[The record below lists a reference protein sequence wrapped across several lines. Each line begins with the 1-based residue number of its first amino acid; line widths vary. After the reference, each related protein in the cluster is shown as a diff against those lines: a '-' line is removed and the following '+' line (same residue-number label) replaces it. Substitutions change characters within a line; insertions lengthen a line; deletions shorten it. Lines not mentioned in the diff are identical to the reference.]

1 MPKIPLYNQGQ
12 GGRVQTAAGALSPR
26 ANVGAFT
33 APGQAQAAFAE
44 KAGQVAFQF
53 GMAEKE
59 AQTQKA
65 KRDITALVNQ
75 QMNDWTNKNQDTTVE
90 GYQASAAAEKERLR
104 LSALEGMRG
113 SLTRRQFAD
122 VSGSFD
128 STFATKVAQGS
139 QIAHTK
145 NQAIRLE
152 SANSYLDNMRT
163 ELSTLNPDSD
173 LYRTKM
179 AEVED
184 QYTGFIASGLNP
196 TLTLDGFKKGVDAD
210 NFNLGTD
217 AAQTQAQL
225 DVARAKNDARTDLS
239 ATEKLRREKSIVTK
253 EAVVQQNLSDAIF
266 NDIVRF
272 DDEELTDKFVKQG
285 IKELREGKLEYIYTN
300 AQGEKVVT
308 DFSSLKPGTRTA
320 LIARL
325 EARKDSKDAEFNKTF
340 IETTD
345 ARLQDMTLDELVAE
359 KDILAKRQ
367 KGYGGLDQSIID
379 SVDSRINSE
388 IAERKPKALALATQK
403 QKNIVAEIARNGL
416 LSKEGEAAAADVVAT
431 LNNAGLPSQALEFQ
445 KSLRV
450 EGSATTQFKSIQF
463 SSATKTKQAIA
474 TAKAAY
480 NREPTDENLRILT
493 RLQEKVELRN
503 AEMAK
508 DPVGYYN
515 EQKPNSPLEPSEMI
529 AMQLRMGTQPL
540 DVRVTS
546 NAQLNEFKAQ
556 FKGTDNYEEKSRIGV
571 EFLTQFGENQN
582 IVMRHLMSTGTIDLV
597 DNLLMAYPDQ
607 AFMRDVV
614 TYNSEEQV
622 ASYSKRIDND
632 DRKTIEEAVSKALG
646 DYNGSILGIMADG
659 ITGANTN
666 RGTASHALG
675 VMKVVENTAKGYVL
689 FNKKSPE
696 EAAEL
701 AYENIIGRNYEFG
714 TVNNSQVRFPSRTY
728 ANVEGM
734 TDILNTSV
742 VDNEQY
748 LRSIIDPPPPPANAD
763 PSMIKALN
771 DDFYMDLAEKGS
783 WRTTT
788 DNSGVYFVDGTGN
801 IVPRTPESTVSVSG
815 DMSAD
820 PMAGFVTVSF
830 AKLSNM
836 EEQVRAFNDPESDS
850 YVRNPQLREKRVREF
865 ILGNQLF

>member
-12 GGRVQTAAGALSPR
+12 GGTVQTAAGALSPR

-44 KAGQVAFQF
+44 KAGQIAFQF

-59 AQTQKA
+59 AETQKA

-75 QMNDWTNKNQDTTVE
+75 QMNDWTNNNQDTTVE

-163 ELSTLNPDSD
+163 ELSTLNPDTD

-179 AEVED
+179 SEVEN
-184 QYTGFIASGLNP
+184 QYTGFIASGLKP

-225 DVARAKNDARTDLS
+225 DAYRANNDANKNLS
-239 ATEKLRREKSIVTK
+239 ATEKLRREKLIVQK

-266 NDIVRF
+266 NEIVSF
-272 DDEELTDKFVKQG
+272 EDEQFTDFNVEEA
-285 IKELREGKLEYIYTN
+285 IKDLREGKDAYTYTN
-300 AQGEKVVT
+300 AQGEKIST
-308 DFSSLKPGTRTA
+308 DLSSLKPGTRAA
-320 LIARL
+320 LIAKL
-325 EARKDSKDAEFNKTF
+325 QARKDGIDAEFNKTF

-388 IAERKPKALALATQK
+388 IAERKPEALALANATQRDITARIASTG
-403 QKNIVAEIARNGL
+403 IVDEQTQAD
-416 LSKEGEAAAADVVAT
+416 AASVVAT
-431 LNNAGLPSQALEFQ
+431 LNNAGMPNEAIKFQQAI
-445 KSLRV
+445 KV
-450 EGSATTQFKSIQF
+450 EATATTEFKSIQF
-463 SSATKTKQAIA
+463 KSKEHNAAALQA
-474 TAKAAY
+474 AKDRY
-480 NREPTDENLRILT
+480 NQNPTDENLQAFNRLRAKMEYRDKRIS
-493 RLQEKVELRN
+493 E
-503 AEMAK
+503 
-508 DPVGYYN
+508 DFVGYYN
-515 EQKPNSPLEPSEMI
+515 EENPDNPLEPAEMI
-529 AMQLRMGTQPL
+529 SKQLRMGVLPL

-546 NAQLNEFKAQ
+546 NAELSQFKSQFNATTDYSEKAQ
-556 FKGTDNYEEKSRIGV
+556 IGK
-571 EFLTQFGENQN
+571 EFLAKYGENQN
-582 IVMRHLMSTGTIDLV
+582 IVMRHLMTTGTINLV

-614 TYNSEEQV
+614 TFNSEE
-622 ASYSKRIDND
+622 YTKTYKERITGD
-632 DRKTIEEAVSKALG
+632 DKTLLQDAVRDALG
-646 DYNGSILGIMADG
+646 DYSNSILGGMAEG
-659 ITGANTN
+659 ITQAGTN
-666 RGTASHALG
+666 MGRASHVLG

-689 FNKKSPE
+689 FQNKSPE

-701 AYENIIGRNYEFG
+701 AFQNVVGKNYEFKE
-714 TVNNSQVRFPSRTY
+714 VNNNQIRFPSRTY
-728 ANVEGM
+728 SNVEGM
-734 TDILNTSV
+734 ADILNTSITK
-742 VDNEQY
+742 NEDH
-748 LRSIIDPPPPPANAD
+748 LRTIFDPPPPPANA
-763 PSMIKALN
+763 SQSQIEAYN
-771 DDFYMDLAEKGS
+771 NQFYSDLVKNGS

-788 DNSGVYFVDGTGN
+788 DNSGVYFIDGTGN
-801 IVPRTPESTVSVSG
+801 IVPKKADASVARSG

-820 PMAGFVTVSF
+820 PMARFATVSF
-830 AKLSNM
+830 DSLSAM
-836 EEQVRAFNDPESDS
+836 EA
-850 YVRNPQLREKRVREF
+850 RVREF
-865 ILGNQLF
+865 SDPESPNFIRNPQQQAKAVEEFIIGNPLF

>member
-12 GGRVQTAAGALSPR
+12 GGTVQTAAGALSPR

-44 KAGQVAFQF
+44 KAGQIAFQF

-59 AQTQKA
+59 AETQKA

-75 QMNDWTNKNQDTTVE
+75 QMNDWTNNNQDTTVE

-152 SANSYLDNMRT
+152 SANSYLDSMRT

-173 LYRTKM
+173 LYLAKM
-179 AEVED
+179 KEVED

-225 DVARAKNDARTDLS
+225 DAYRANNDANKNLS
-239 ATEKLRREKSIVTK
+239 ATEKLRREKLIVQK

-266 NDIVRF
+266 NEIVSF
-272 DDEELTDKFVKQG
+272 EDEQFTDFNVEEA
-285 IKELREGKLEYIYTN
+285 IKDLREGKDAYTYTN
-300 AQGEKVVT
+300 AQGEKIST
-308 DFSSLKPGTRTA
+308 DLSSLKPGTRAA
-320 LIARL
+320 LIAKL
-325 EARKDSKDAEFNKTF
+325 QARKDGIDAEFNKTF

-388 IAERKPKALALATQK
+388 IAERKPEALALANATQRDITARIASTG
-403 QKNIVAEIARNGL
+403 IVDEQTQAD
-416 LSKEGEAAAADVVAT
+416 AASVVAT
-431 LNNAGLPSQALEFQ
+431 LNNAGMPNEAIKFQQAI
-445 KSLRV
+445 KV
-450 EGSATTQFKSIQF
+450 EATATTEFKSIQF
-463 SSATKTKQAIA
+463 KSKEHNAAALQA
-474 TAKAAY
+474 AKDRY
-480 NREPTDENLRILT
+480 NQNPTDENLQAFNRLRAKMEYRDKRIS
-493 RLQEKVELRN
+493 E
-503 AEMAK
+503 
-508 DPVGYYN
+508 DFVGYYN
-515 EQKPNSPLEPSEMI
+515 EENPDNPLEPAEMI
-529 AMQLRMGTQPL
+529 SKQLRMGVLPL

-546 NAQLNEFKAQ
+546 NAELSQFKSQFNATTDYSEKAQ
-556 FKGTDNYEEKSRIGV
+556 IGK
-571 EFLTQFGENQN
+571 EFLAKYGENQN
-582 IVMRHLMSTGTIDLV
+582 IVMRHLMTTGTINLV

-614 TYNSEEQV
+614 TFNSEE
-622 ASYSKRIDND
+622 YTKTYKERITGD
-632 DRKTIEEAVSKALG
+632 DKTLLQDAVRDALG
-646 DYNGSILGIMADG
+646 DYSNSILGGMAEG
-659 ITGANTN
+659 ITQAGTN
-666 RGTASHALG
+666 MGRASHVLG

-689 FNKKSPE
+689 FQNKSPE

-701 AYENIIGRNYEFG
+701 AFQNVVGKNYEFKE
-714 TVNNSQVRFPSRTY
+714 VNNNQIRFPSRTY
-728 ANVEGM
+728 SNVEGM
-734 TDILNTSV
+734 ADILNTSITK
-742 VDNEQY
+742 NEDH
-748 LRSIIDPPPPPANAD
+748 LRTIFDPPPPPANA
-763 PSMIKALN
+763 SQSQIEAYN
-771 DDFYMDLAEKGS
+771 NQFYSDLVKNGS

-788 DNSGVYFVDGTGN
+788 DNSGVYFIDGTGN
-801 IVPRTPESTVSVSG
+801 IVPKKADASVARSG

-820 PMAGFVTVSF
+820 PMARFATVSF
-830 AKLSNM
+830 DSLSAM
-836 EEQVRAFNDPESDS
+836 EA
-850 YVRNPQLREKRVREF
+850 RVREF
-865 ILGNQLF
+865 SDPESPNFIRNPQQQAKAVEEFIIGNPLF